1 MRFDLRIEL
10 PGMVAKRDVIHFVG
24 DCATREDLPRVV
36 NEMLLARVSPAAAK
50 PTPPEVQAKTD
61 AVIKEVEASTGKL
74 DKGTINRIK
83 GKMGS

>member
-10 PGMVAKRDVIHFVG
+10 PGVVAKRDVIHFVG

-36 NEMLLARVSPAAAK
+36 HEMLLARVAPAAPAAV
-50 PTPPEVQAKTD
+50 PPEVQAKTE

-83 GKMGS
+83 GKLNS